1 MPLLQERV
9 IAAFFLSLFLA
20 FYGGKTMKIYVK
32 ESKSLSIQTESL
44 MFYDSVTIVPLL
56 SLDDV
61 LYSDLIIVSQ
71 SDVSS
76 MTGLEEYHVIIYEQ
90 LFQELSVRGYQEY
103 YNNHDYYYLKNALQQ
118 AQNTNITTLISGSSY
133 GAFGID
139 LEYIDNAVN
148 MSSISQDLYYSIK
161 LLCRA
166 CETNRN
172 IRNIVLCVGHYCFF
186 SDLSLAKTPSEL
198 QRISKVYYPLLHDS
212 HNCLILPP
220 KDEYY
225 MQGNLIDFE
234 KVINAYA
241 ATDYKDGFFNEK
253 RPRNRCATVVWNA
266 VSKSWSELSTEEKDQ
281 AGKTRAESHNKAI
294 KHTASFNENLGVFQD
309 FVYFCN
315 DRGINLLLTAMPAS
329 SQYLKYLTPE
339 YKNIFYS
346 VLDKVD
352 GTVHLL
358 DLVEDSSFDNSF
370 DFNDTDHLNDS
381 GARKLSQMISS
392 ILNEINN

>member
-1 MPLLQERV
+1 
-9 IAAFFLSLFLA
+9 
-20 FYGGKTMKIYVK
+20 MKIYVK
-32 ESKSLSIQTESL
+32 ESKSLSIQTVSL

-90 LFQELSVRGYQEY
+90 LFQELSARVYQEY

-118 AQNTNITTLISGSSY
+118 ALDTSITTLISGSSY

-148 MSSISQDLYYSIK
+148 LSSISQDLYYSIK

-225 MQGNLIDFE
+225 MQGNLIDLE
-234 KVINAYA
+234 KVINTYA

-253 RPRNRCATVVWNA
+253 RPRNRCATVVWDA
-266 VSKSWSELSTEEKDQ
+266 VSKGWSELSAEEKDR
-281 AGKTRAESHNKAI
+281 AGK
-294 KHTASFNENLGVFQD
+294 
-309 FVYFCN
+309 
-315 DRGINLLLTAMPAS
+315 

>member
-1 MPLLQERV
+1 
-9 IAAFFLSLFLA
+9 
-20 FYGGKTMKIYVK
+20 MKIYVK
-32 ESKSLSIQTESL
+32 ESKSLSIQTVSL

-90 LFQELSVRGYQEY
+90 LFQELSARVYQEY

-118 AQNTNITTLISGSSY
+118 ALDTSITTLISGSSY

-139 LEYIDNAVN
+139 LAYIENAVN
-148 MSSISQDLYYSIK
+148 LSSISQDLYYSIK
-161 LLCRA
+161 LLCQA
-166 CETNRN
+166 CETNKN
-172 IRNIVLCVGHYCFF
+172 IKNIVLCVGHYRFF

-225 MQGNLIDFE
+225 MQGNLIDLE
-234 KVINAYA
+234 KVITTYA
-241 ATDYKDGFFNEK
+241 TADYKDGFFNEK

-266 VSKSWSELSTEEKDQ
+266 VSKSWSELSAEEKDK
-281 AGKTRAESHNKAI
+281 AGKTRAESHNKII
-294 KHTASFNENLGVFQD
+294 KHTASFNENLSVFQD

-358 DLVEDSSFDNSF
+358 DLVEDSSFDNNF
-370 DFNDTDHLNDS
+370 DFNDTDHLSDS

-392 ILNEINN
+392 ILNQINN

>member
-1 MPLLQERV
+1 M
-9 IAAFFLSLFLA
+9 
-20 FYGGKTMKIYVK
+20 
-32 ESKSLSIQTESL
+32 
-44 MFYDSVTIVPLL
+44 
-56 SLDDV
+56 
-61 LYSDLIIVSQ
+61 
-71 SDVSS
+71 
-76 MTGLEEYHVIIYEQ
+76 IIYEQ
-90 LFQELSVRGYQEY
+90 LFQELSARVYQEY

-118 AQNTNITTLISGSSY
+118 AQNINITTLISGSSY

-139 LEYIDNAVN
+139 LAYIDNAVN
-148 MSSISQDLYYSIK
+148 LSSISQDLYYSIK

-225 MQGNLIDFE
+225 MQGNLIDLE
-234 KVINAYA
+234 KVINTYA
-241 ATDYKDGFFNEK
+241 TTDYKDGFFNEK
-253 RPRNRCATVVWNA
+253 RPRNRCATVVWDA
-266 VSKSWSELSTEEKDQ
+266 VSKSWSELSAEEKDK
-281 AGKTRAESHNKAI
+281 AGKIRTESHNKII
-294 KHTASFNENLGVFQD
+294 KHTASFNENLSVFQD

-315 DRGINLLLTAMPAS
+315 DRGINLLLTAMPAA

-358 DLVEDSSFDNSF
+358 DLVEDSSFDNDF
-370 DFNDTDHLNDS
+370 DFNDTDHLSDS
-381 GARKLSQMISS
+381 GARKLSQIISS

>member
-1 MPLLQERV
+1 
-9 IAAFFLSLFLA
+9 
-20 FYGGKTMKIYVK
+20 MKIYVK
-32 ESKSLSIQTESL
+32 ESKSLSIQTVSL

-90 LFQELSVRGYQEY
+90 LFQELSARVYQEY

-118 AQNTNITTLISGSSY
+118 ALDTSITTLISGSSY

-148 MSSISQDLYYSIK
+148 LSSIK

-225 MQGNLIDFE
+225 MQGNLIDLE
-234 KVINAYA
+234 KVINTYA
-241 ATDYKDGFFNEK
+241 ATDYKDGF
-253 RPRNRCATVVWNA
+253 
-266 VSKSWSELSTEEKDQ
+266 L
-281 AGKTRAESHNKAI
+281 
-294 KHTASFNENLGVFQD
+294 
-309 FVYFCN
+309 
-315 DRGINLLLTAMPAS
+315 M
-329 SQYLKYLTPE
+329 
-339 YKNIFYS
+339 KN
-346 VLDKVD
+346 VLV
-352 GTVHLL
+352 
-358 DLVEDSSFDNSF
+358 
-370 DFNDTDHLNDS
+370 TDV
-381 GARKLSQMISS
+381 RR
-392 ILNEINN
+392 

>member
-1 MPLLQERV
+1 
-9 IAAFFLSLFLA
+9 
-20 FYGGKTMKIYVK
+20 MKIYVK
-32 ESKSLSIQTESL
+32 ESKSLSIQTVSL

-90 LFQELSVRGYQEY
+90 LFQELSARVYQEY

-118 AQNTNITTLISGSSY
+118 ALDTS
-133 GAFGID
+133 
-139 LEYIDNAVN
+139 
-148 MSSISQDLYYSIK
+148 SQDLYYSIK
-161 LLCRA
+161 LLCQA
-166 CETNRN
+166 CETNKN
-172 IRNIVLCVGHYCFF
+172 IKNIVLCVGHYCFF

-225 MQGNLIDFE
+225 MQGNLIDLE
-234 KVINAYA
+234 KVITTYA
-241 ATDYKDGFFNEK
+241 TADYKDGFFNEK

-266 VSKSWSELSTEEKDQ
+266 VSKSWSELSAEEKDK
-281 AGKTRAESHNKAI
+281 AGKTRAESHNKII
-294 KHTASFNENLGVFQD
+294 KHTASFNENLSVFQD

-358 DLVEDSSFDNSF
+358 DLVEDSSFDNNF
-370 DFNDTDHLNDS
+370 DFNDTDHLSDS

-392 ILNEINN
+392 ILHEINN